1 MARSAKTVSI
11 RHLHTAVKHALEEAK
26 KQNPEV
32 TIPKAL
38 GDSGETF
45 VLPIYFRYPYI
56 CGIPPFPWLGNDFG
70 KLEPF
75 TNTFVNSLASDR
87 QISAAGVDGKFQP
100 TILSSE
106 GNVAI
111 GFAPGDVSFTE

>member
-32 TIPKAL
+32 KIPEAL
-38 GDSGETF
+38 ANSGDTF
-45 VLPIYFRYPYI
+45 TLPIYFRYPYI
-56 CGIPPFPWLGNDFG
+56 CGIPPFPWVEHELGNLG
-70 KLEPF
+70 QF
-75 TNTFVNSLASDR
+75 TNTFANSLASDR
-87 QISAAGVDGKFQP
+87 QISSVAADGKFQP
-100 TILSSE
+100 TIVSSG

-111 GFAPGDVSFTE
+111 GFAPSDISFTE